1 MISIVFIFF
10 IRGLYLWKGYSRLR
24 HEPPLSRSGLHTLGY
39 EHLLIGSS
47 LRKHRNTY
55 AKISKK
61 AIEHNLKNE
70 QARLGADCELFAVVK
85 ANGYGHGAVEIA
97 KVARDAGVTGF
108 CVALLDEALELRQ
121 AGITEPILI
130 LGIVDVAN
138 IPIIAAEKLS
148 VTVGSLEWIKEAK
161 LKTKNHNNRLRIH
174 LALDTGMGRIGFRT
188 VLELTE
194 AENTVTAS
202 KLFEFEGVFTHFATA
217 DEADE
222 TRFNKQLEKFNE
234 LINSLNNKPRFIHVA
249 NSATAL
255 WHLKIPTNIVRYGIA
270 MYGLNPSGNAL
281 KSPVS
286 LEPAMELI
294 SELIQVKK
302 IQPGDTIS
310 YGATYEATGC
320 EWVGTIPIGYADG
333 WRRSLQGQ
341 TVLVDGQRCE
351 IIGRVC
357 MDQCMIRLP
366 KEYSVG
372 TNVVLVGKS
381 GTDQVTMEE
390 LAEHLDTINY
400 EIICGITLRV
410 PRIYV

>member
-1 MISIVFIFF
+1 M
-10 IRGLYLWKGYSRLR
+10 
-24 HEPPLSRSGLHTLGY
+24 H
-39 EHLLIGSS
+39 
-47 LRKHRNTY
+47 RKTY
-55 AKISKK
+55 ARISKK
-61 AIEHNLKNE
+61 AIEHNLKKE
-70 QARLGADCELFAVVK
+70 QARLRDDCELFAVVK

-108 CVALLDEALELRQ
+108 CVALLEEALELRQ

-130 LGIVDVAN
+130 LGIVDVEYV
-138 IPIIAAEKLS
+138 PIIAAKKLS
-148 VTVGSLEWIKEAK
+148 VTVCSFVWVKEAK
-161 LKTKNHNNRLRIH
+161 LKMKNQNNSLRIH

-188 VLELTE
+188 VSELTE
-194 AENTVTAS
+194 AENTVAAS
-202 KLFEFEGVFTHFATA
+202 KLFKFEGVFTHFATA
-217 DEADE
+217 DKADE
-222 TRFNKQLEKFNE
+222 TQFNKQLEKFNV
-234 LINSLNNKPRFIHVA
+234 LINSLKNKPRFIHVA

-255 WHLKIPTNIVRYGIA
+255 WHQQIPTNLVRYGIA

-302 IQPGDTIS
+302 IQPGDTVS
-310 YGATYEATGC
+310 YGATYKATDC

-341 TVLVDGQRCE
+341 TVLVDGHRCE

-366 KEYSVG
+366 KVYPVG
-372 TNVVLVGKS
+372 TTVVLVGKS
-381 GTDQVTMEE
+381 GTDEVTMDE
-390 LAEHLDTINY
+390 LAEHSDTINY
-400 EIICGITLRV
+400 EIICGITARV

>member
-1 MISIVFIFF
+1 M
-10 IRGLYLWKGYSRLR
+10 
-24 HEPPLSRSGLHTLGY
+24 H
-39 EHLLIGSS
+39 
-47 LRKHRNTY
+47 RKTY
-55 AKISKK
+55 ARISKK
-61 AIEHNLKNE
+61 AMEHNLKNE
-70 QARLGADCELFAVVK
+70 QARLGDDCELFAVVK
-85 ANGYGHGAVEIA
+85 ADGYGHGAVEVAKIA
-97 KVARDAGVTGF
+97 KDAGVTGF

-130 LGIVDVAN
+130 LGLVDVAYV
-138 IPIIAAEKLS
+138 PIIAAEKLS
-148 VTVGSLEWIKEAK
+148 VTVGSLEWLEEAK
-161 LKTKNHNNRLRIH
+161 SKMKKQNNSLRIH

-188 VLELTE
+188 VSELAE
-194 AENTVTAS
+194 AEKVVTAS

-222 TRFNKQLEKFNE
+222 IQFNKQFGKFNE
-234 LINSLNNKPRFIHVA
+234 LISNLKKQPRYIHVA

-255 WHLKIPTNIVRYGIA
+255 WHQQIPTNLVRYGIA
-270 MYGLNPSGNAL
+270 MYGLNPSGNTL

-302 IQPGDTIS
+302 LQPGDTVS
-310 YGATYEATGC
+310 YGATYEAVDY

-341 TVLVDGQRCE
+341 TVLVDGHRCE
-351 IIGRVC
+351 IIGRIC

-366 KEYSVG
+366 KEYPVG
-372 TNVVLVGKS
+372 TTVVLVGKS
-381 GTDQVTMEE
+381 GNDQVTMEE
-390 LAEHLDTINY
+390 LAEHLGTINY